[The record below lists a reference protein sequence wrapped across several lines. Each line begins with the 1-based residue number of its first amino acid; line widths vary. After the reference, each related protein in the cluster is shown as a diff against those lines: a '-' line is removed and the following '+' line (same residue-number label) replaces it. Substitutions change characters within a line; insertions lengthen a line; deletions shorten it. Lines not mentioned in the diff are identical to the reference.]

1 VKRTALAAAAC
12 LAAVTSL
19 AGCASDSGAGALATA
34 EADTATPTVTAT
46 ATATATIQPE
56 AVPGDAAA
64 SDADA
69 RSCERFVGAAGPA
82 YGWLTTLEQSG
93 AVATD
98 AATPGYL
105 DVYQLGGTATLFAN
119 QPESLPLRHALGVV
133 KRQSLALHK
142 AIDNGWTVSPAPLK
156 KALEDA
162 AQVCEDS
169 GFPID
174 WYAG

>member
-1 VKRTALAAAAC
+1 MKRTGLAAAAC
-12 LAAVTSL
+12 LVAVTSL
-19 AGCASDSGAGALATA
+19 AGCAQDNGAGALATA

-46 ATATATIQPE
+46 IPNQPE
-56 AVPGDAAA
+56 AVPGDMAV

-69 RSCERFVGAAGPA
+69 RSCQRFVAAAGPA
-82 YGWLTTLEQSG
+82 YGWLTTLEQNG
-93 AVATD
+93 TVATD

-133 KRQSLALHK
+133 KRQSLALRK
-142 AIDNGWTVSPAPLK
+142 AMDNDWTVSPAPLK

>member
-19 AGCASDSGAGALATA
+19 AGCASDSGSGALATA

-46 ATATATIQPE
+46 IPSQPAE
-56 AVPGDAAA
+56 VPGDAAA

-82 YGWLTTLEQSG
+82 YGWLTTLEQNG
-93 AVATD
+93 TAATD